1 MIMNHSSSIK
11 STARRAGILYLLMSL
26 VMIFSF
32 MLVPGILIVS
42 GDAAGTARNIAEREL
57 LYRAAILGSVL
68 SHILFIFVVLTLYE
82 LFKDVDRKQA
92 RLILVLVCAGA
103 AAELVNISN
112 RVVPLILLSGAD
124 FLAAFTTTQL
134 QALALISIRVNNTLG
149 QMLLV
154 IWGLW
159 LIPFGNL
166 TIRSGFFPKVLG
178 YLLYATGLAYMTGG
192 VTSIVFPDYMS
203 AVSRAVFPLY
213 FGELGIVFWMAIMGA
228 KAPAQEARPS

>member
-1 MIMNHSSSIK
+1 MTMNDSSSIK
-11 STARRAGILYLLMSL
+11 STARRAGILYLVMSL

-32 MLVPGILIVS
+32 MLVPGMLIVG
-42 GDAAGTARNIAEREL
+42 GDAAATARNIAEREL
-57 LYRAAILGSVL
+57 LYRAAVLGSVL
-68 SHILFIFVVLTLYE
+68 SHILFILVVLKLYE
-82 LFKDVDRKQA
+82 LFRDVDRKQA

-112 RVVPLILLSGAD
+112 RVAPLILLSGAD
-124 FLAAFTTTQL
+124 YLEAFTTTQL
-134 QALALISIRVNNTLG
+134 QALAHVFIRLNNSLG

-166 TIRSGFFPKVLG
+166 TIKSAFFPKILG
-178 YLLYATGLAYMTGG
+178 YLLYATGLAYMTSGI
-192 VTSIVFPDYMS
+192 TSIVFPDYM
-203 AVSRAVFPLY
+203 AMVSRAMFPLY

-228 KAPAQEARPS
+228 NVPVQEGRLP